1 MVAAVAG
8 LGAWRFG
15 GDVVQGVQD
24 GLSGGLVA
32 VRERGAVPAF
42 EVASAGGALQAGAAG
57 AAPHRAGE
65 APQGLPGA
73 ADVSG
78 GPAATAPAAG
88 AEGVAAPPA
97 PQGMPAEPAMV
108 TVTAPDSGS
117 WQPAVARTWV
127 NVRSDASRE
136 GEVIGVISPE
146 SKALLGSGRAGWRRV
161 RFTNGSGWVDPR
173 LFEPDSV
180 GTRG

>member
-1 MVAAVAG
+1 MVAAAVG
-8 LGAWRFG
+8 LGAWRFW

-24 GLSGGLVA
+24 GLTGGLVT
-32 VRERGAVPAF
+32 VREGGAVPAF
-42 EVASAGGALQAGAAG
+42 EVASAGRALQAGAAG
-57 AAPHRAGE
+57 AAPHSAGE
-65 APQGLPGA
+65 APQGLRGA
-73 ADVSG
+73 ADVAG
-78 GPAATAPAAG
+78 GPAVAGPA
-88 AEGVAAPPA
+88 A
-97 PQGMPAEPAMV
+97 PQGMPAEPSMV
-108 TVTAPDSGS
+108 TATVPDSGS

-173 LFEPDSV
+173 LFEADSV